1 MYFLQISADS
11 VSSVKWKSIWES
23 WAIEPW
29 LWTTTQSPPASY
41 SSEKK
46 DLCLIKLSR
55 ERRQNLPHFWIT
67 KRQIFF
73 CFFFHLEQVWILFV
87 TVDALATVNIH
98 GRWYRYSIGQHS
110 LLKVQSYTRKKKHV
124 FEFSYS
130 KNMTYFEAFWRTISS
145 SINLLF

>member
-46 DLCLIKLSR
+46 NLCLIKLSR
-55 ERRQNLPHFWIT
+55 ERRQNLPHFWIM
-67 KRQIFF
+67 KRKIVF
-73 CFFFHLEQVWILFV
+73 CFVFHLEQVWILFV
-87 TVDALATVNIH
+87 TVDALALATVNIH
-98 GRWYRYSIGQHS
+98 GRWYSIGQHL
-110 LLKVQSYTRKKKHV
+110 LLKVQSYYTRKKSMYLNFLTQKIWHILKP
-124 FEFSYS
+124 FGEQFHQ
-130 KNMTYFEAFWRTISS
+130 A
-145 SINLLF
+145 

>member
-46 DLCLIKLSR
+46 DLYLIKLSR
-55 ERRQNLPHFWIT
+55 ERRQNLPHFWIM
-67 KRQIFF
+67 KRQIVF
-73 CFFFHLEQVWILFV
+73 CFVFHLEQVWILFV

-98 GRWYRYSIGQHS
+98 GRWYRLQYRAAFAVKSPKLYS
-110 LLKVQSYTRKKKHV
+110 KKKV

-130 KNMTYFEAFWRTISS
+130 KNMTFWS
-145 SINLLF
+145 L

>member
-1 MYFLQISADS
+1 MKIDLRELSYRTLTLNHNSISS
-11 VSSVKWKSIWES
+11 CFI
-23 WAIEPW
+23 
-29 LWTTTQSPPASY
+29 LLR
-41 SSEKK
+41 KK

-55 ERRQNLPHFWIT
+55 ERRQNLPHFWIM
-67 KRQIFF
+67 KRQIVF
-73 CFFFHLEQVWILFV
+73 CFVFHLEQVWILFV

-130 KNMTYFEAFWRTISS
+130 KNMTYFEAFR
-145 SINLLF
+145 

>member
-55 ERRQNLPHFWIT
+55 ERRQNLPHFWIM
-67 KRQIFF
+67 KRQIV
-73 CFFFHLEQVWILFV
+73 FFFSFGASLDRICNSGC
-87 TVDALATVNIH
+87 TVNIH
-98 GRWYRYSIGQHS
+98 GRWYSIGQHS
-110 LLKVQSYTRKKKHV
+110 LLKVQSYTRKKKYLNFLTQKIWHILKP
-124 FEFSYS
+124 FGEQFHQ
-130 KNMTYFEAFWRTISS
+130 A
-145 SINLLF
+145 